1 MALGPTSILT
11 EPMTTFTRI
20 ARMKNNRL
28 AGGFGILM
36 LIGGAPCVL
45 AIAAFVQI
53 IAAHE
58 AGTSSGGN
66 ALGLMMMSLS
76 AYGIALVSCVTGLVY
91 FGYAALR
98 HKVFPKLWHW
108 LVIGYSI
115 GLVVIPIIYFIS
127 Q

>member
-1 MALGPTSILT
+1 MNS
-11 EPMTTFTRI
+11 
-20 ARMKNNRL
+20 NRL
-28 AGGFGILM
+28 AGGLGIFM

-45 AIAAFVQI
+45 AIATFVQI

-76 AYGIALVSCVTGLVY
+76 AYGIALVSCVMGLVY

-98 HKVFPKLWHW
+98 HKVLPKLWHW
-108 LVIGYSI
+108 LAIGYSI